1 MKKLFPLTIALCAL
15 LSVAALAQTPNPP
28 ASRPATAAA
37 PTNAPTGGTGAEGK
51 IALINTARF
60 REGIG
65 ELKARLDALNV
76 EFEPKNKQLQA
87 AQEEVANLQN
97 KIQNQGA
104 TVQPN
109 VRAQW
114 TDELNQKQ
122 VSLKRLSE
130 DLDGLAKKRYEEV
143 SGPVYDKIGQAL
155 EQYAKQ
161 RGIAVIFE
169 GNALSQSQAL
179 VYAVISTDITDD
191 FMKEY
196 NKLNPAPAGAAP
208 AAKKP

>member
-1 MKKLFPLTIALCAL
+1 MKRLFPITIALCVL

-28 ASRPATAAA
+28 ASRPAANAA
-37 PTNAPTGGTGAEGK
+37 PTSAPAGGTGAEGK

-60 REGIG
+60 REGIL

-87 AQEEVANLQN
+87 AQDEVNNLQN
-97 KIQNQGA
+97 KIQTQGT

-114 TDELNQKQ
+114 ADELTQKQ
-122 VSLKRLSE
+122 VTLKRLSE

-143 SGPVYDKIGQAL
+143 SGPVYDKIGAAL

-169 GNALSQSQAL
+169 GNALSQNQAL
-179 VYAVISTDITDD
+179 VYAVLSTDITDD

-196 NKLNPAPAGAAP
+196 NKANPAPAGAAAP
-208 AAKKP
+208 AKKP

>member
-15 LSVAALAQTPNPP
+15 LSVAVSAQTPNPP

-37 PTNAPTGGTGAEGK
+37 PASAPTGGTGAEGK
-51 IALINTARF
+51 IALINTSRF

-65 ELKARLDALNV
+65 ELKVRMDALNV
-76 EFEPKNKQLQA
+76 EFDPKNKQLQA
-87 AQEEVANLQN
+87 AQEEVTNLQN
-97 KIQNQGA
+97 KIQTQGA

-114 TDELNQKQ
+114 ADELNQKQ
-122 VSLKRLSE
+122 VLLKRLSE

-196 NKLNPAPAGAAP
+196 NKLNPSAAAP